1 MPPLNILGFWNR
13 VTKFLPK
20 FSYNYKNKIVITGGS
35 GRFGSELKKINNK
48 YKIFFPNKHKLNI
61 LNLTIFTLN

>member
-20 FSYNYKNKIVITGGS
+20 FSYNYKIKMSKMNMKIKNNIKEKKHKMDILK
-35 GRFGSELKKINNK
+35 RKFHLKLKKHTT
-48 YKIFFPNKHKLNI
+48 PEA
-61 LNLTIFTLN
+61 